1 MKRELTPNEIKFD
14 ISIDKNIEKSNNV
27 PEYEDAFA
35 KIKRALKIT
44 KEGYNL
50 YLVDSFSKNKLK
62 DLINFIEDE
71 YKDLDPPKDICYV
84 TLEDENKPEAI
95 FVANGKGKKL
105 KETVSNIKK
114 SYLDVIDDFY
124 SDSTNDEK
132 DFLVEEVENKRND
145 YLNELIKMA
154 KDEGFEVKATS
165 KGFAFLPLNSEEE
178 TMTEKE
184 YDSLED
190 NHKDII
196 VSKAGNLKKRA
207 ETILEELRD
216 IELKSIR
223 RLKKLYT
230 KFLSNKMEEIKDDA
244 LLEFITDDDSYEY
257 LERLFTC
264 IEQDIVECYTMSIED
279 DENEIYRILNKYDV
293 KVIVDNSNNFAPPVI
308 YEEDPNLNN
317 LIGTVEYENHN
328 GMYVTNISLISAGA
342 ILKANEGC
350 LILRLNSL
358 IMNSLSYYYLE
369 KILLSNKVT
378 IDSNKSLVE
387 FININGLKPKP
398 IPIKV
403 KVILIGDYDS
413 YDILYNSD
421 EDFRKLFPLRTEIPD
436 IVEITEASINTL
448 KNRIKQK
455 MKQEEISKINDDAVS
470 EIIKYLC
477 RKASSREN
485 ILMEDYTLDKLLQ
498 LTEIYVKEKGEYVI
512 TREDVMKIAYEEE
525 FIEKEFIKM
534 YKKGKILITLAGE
547 KVGSVNGLAV
557 LDNGYYSFGR
567 PIRIT
572 CVAYKGTGRIV
583 DIQKESNLSGKIHE
597 KSISI
602 LRGLLSSLLNAYE
615 NIPVDFHISFEQT
628 YGIVDGDSASIAEII
643 ALLSALSKY
652 KVKQNIAVTGSV
664 NQFGEVQAIGGVSEK
679 IEGFYKV
686 CKIMD
691 TIENKGVL
699 IPTSNRDELIIL
711 PEVEEAIINNKFHIY
726 TMENLNDAIEVLMVD
741 EGQTLEMFY
750 EDIKKELKKYSTK

>member
-1 MKRELTPNEIKFD
+1 
-14 ISIDKNIEKSNNV
+14 
-27 PEYEDAFA
+27 
-35 KIKRALKIT
+35 
-44 KEGYNL
+44 
-50 YLVDSFSKNKLK
+50 
-62 DLINFIEDE
+62 
-71 YKDLDPPKDICYV
+71 
-84 TLEDENKPEAI
+84 
-95 FVANGKGKKL
+95 
-105 KETVSNIKK
+105 
-114 SYLDVIDDFY
+114 
-124 SDSTNDEK
+124 
-132 DFLVEEVENKRND
+132 
-145 YLNELIKMA
+145 
-154 KDEGFEVKATS
+154 
-165 KGFAFLPLNSEEE
+165 
-178 TMTEKE
+178 
-184 YDSLED
+184 
-190 NHKDII
+190 
-196 VSKAGNLKKRA
+196 
-207 ETILEELRD
+207 
-216 IELKSIR
+216 
-223 RLKKLYT
+223 
-230 KFLSNKMEEIKDDA
+230 
-244 LLEFITDDDSYEY
+244 
-257 LERLFTC
+257 
-264 IEQDIVECYTMSIED
+264 
-279 DENEIYRILNKYDV
+279 
-293 KVIVDNSNNFAPPVI
+293 
-308 YEEDPNLNN
+308 
-317 LIGTVEYENHN
+317 
-328 GMYVTNISLISAGA
+328 
-342 ILKANEGC
+342 
-350 LILRLNSL
+350 
-358 IMNSLSYYYLE
+358 
-369 KILLSNKVT
+369 
-378 IDSNKSLVE
+378 
-387 FININGLKPKP
+387 
-398 IPIKV
+398 
-403 KVILIGDYDS
+403 
-413 YDILYNSD
+413 
-421 EDFRKLFPLRTEIPD
+421 
-436 IVEITEASINTL
+436 
-448 KNRIKQK
+448 
-455 MKQEEISKINDDAVS
+455 
-470 EIIKYLC
+470 
-477 RKASSREN
+477 
-485 ILMEDYTLDKLLQ
+485 MEDYTLDKLLQ

-557 LDNGYYSFGR
+557 LDTGYYSFGR

-726 TMENLNDAIEVLMVD
+726 TMENLNDAIEVLMLD

>member
-1 MKRELTPNEIKFD
+1 
-14 ISIDKNIEKSNNV
+14 
-27 PEYEDAFA
+27 
-35 KIKRALKIT
+35 
-44 KEGYNL
+44 
-50 YLVDSFSKNKLK
+50 
-62 DLINFIEDE
+62 
-71 YKDLDPPKDICYV
+71 
-84 TLEDENKPEAI
+84 
-95 FVANGKGKKL
+95 
-105 KETVSNIKK
+105 
-114 SYLDVIDDFY
+114 
-124 SDSTNDEK
+124 
-132 DFLVEEVENKRND
+132 
-145 YLNELIKMA
+145 
-154 KDEGFEVKATS
+154 
-165 KGFAFLPLNSEEE
+165 
-178 TMTEKE
+178 
-184 YDSLED
+184 
-190 NHKDII
+190 
-196 VSKAGNLKKRA
+196 
-207 ETILEELRD
+207 
-216 IELKSIR
+216 
-223 RLKKLYT
+223 
-230 KFLSNKMEEIKDDA
+230 
-244 LLEFITDDDSYEY
+244 
-257 LERLFTC
+257 
-264 IEQDIVECYTMSIED
+264 
-279 DENEIYRILNKYDV
+279 
-293 KVIVDNSNNFAPPVI
+293 
-308 YEEDPNLNN
+308 
-317 LIGTVEYENHN
+317 
-328 GMYVTNISLISAGA
+328 
-342 ILKANEGC
+342 
-350 LILRLNSL
+350 
-358 IMNSLSYYYLE
+358 
-369 KILLSNKVT
+369 
-378 IDSNKSLVE
+378 
-387 FININGLKPKP
+387 
-398 IPIKV
+398 
-403 KVILIGDYDS
+403 
-413 YDILYNSD
+413 
-421 EDFRKLFPLRTEIPD
+421 
-436 IVEITEASINTL
+436 
-448 KNRIKQK
+448 
-455 MKQEEISKINDDAVS
+455 
-470 EIIKYLC
+470 
-477 RKASSREN
+477 
-485 ILMEDYTLDKLLQ
+485 MEDYTLDKLLQ

-726 TMENLNDAIEVLMVD
+726 TMENLNDAIEVLMLD